1 LVAGI
6 ALLCSGLW
14 IACSHPLWPVAQTTF
29 VLAFFSITVRF
40 PSAWPFLFPVLLV
53 AGDAYPWT
61 GQLVIQ
67 EYDSML
73 LGSLSGWAMRW
84 ESRERKNEKRE
95 ENSEGRESKDSRCEV
110 LSWRRILWIWGPWI
124 LLALSV
130 SLSLIIGMSRLP
142 AAPFGDQLSVYFT
155 NLNSIRIAKGYV
167 WGMVFAVC
175 MLNASLSGYGPEWR
189 NRFGAGVQAAMLYV
203 GCFVLLERWLYESLF
218 DFTREFR
225 ASGPFFSMH
234 VGDQHLDAFLAMTI
248 PFAFV
253 LSGRKKTAK
262 AAAIGLLILTLYA
275 AIATMS
281 RGMMAAIVIEVI
293 LISIVTAFKIF
304 RRISSGGIRLCIG
317 IVAASFLVI
326 PLCGIAL
333 RGVAFRQ
340 RIDTVQTDWLVRVNH
355 WKRILAL
362 PDNGWSDY
370 LVGHGMGTTP
380 TAMANNLGLA
390 IPPLS
395 WSPDRGGSIE
405 LNGNWPLFLEQTRW
419 FSGLESAP
427 ADFDLLQPTEASQE
441 VGSLQLYRCYK
452 SVFHSFEMTQKTI
465 SLQGDTP
472 GSLNVVLPNPVID
485 ETAPIQRRWRPQSI
499 GVSLSAGSA
508 TLINSLKT
516 PSSNSFDPET
526 SASSISIGS
535 KSSAPWCF
543 TCDNHLVWRAMNL
556 FVHIYYEHGLLGLF
570 SMAWFGI
577 LCLWKKTK
585 HLDSKMRSDI
595 AMARI
600 SLIGFAV
607 VACFGTLIDTPWIVA
622 MLLAVGAYN
631 QSFST
636 DRSLL
641 SLEVS

>member
-1 LVAGI
+1 M
-6 ALLCSGLW
+6 
-14 IACSHPLWPVAQTTF
+14 WPVAQTTF

-53 AGDAYPWT
+53 TGDAYPLT

-73 LGSLSGWAMRW
+73 LGSLAGWVMRCGNHEGGSNSP
-84 ESRERKNEKRE
+84 ESIVGLK
-95 ENSEGRESKDSRCEV
+95 SKGIASEV
-110 LSWRRILWIWGPWI
+110 LSWRGILWILGPWI

-130 SLSLIIGMSRLP
+130 SMSMIFGWSRLP

-155 NLNSIRIAKGYV
+155 KLNSIRIAKGYV

-175 MLNASLSGYGPEWR
+175 MLNASLSGKGPEWR
-189 NRFGAGVQAAMLYV
+189 NRFGVGIKFAMLYV
-203 GCFVLLERWLYESLF
+203 GWFVLLERWLYESLF

-225 ASGPFFSMH
+225 ASGPFFTMH
-234 VGDQHLDAFLAMTI
+234 VGDQHLDAFLALAI

-253 LSGRKKTAK
+253 LPGQKKTAK
-262 AAAIGLLILTLYA
+262 AAAIGSGLLILTMYA

-304 RRISSGGIRLCIG
+304 RRISSVGIRLCIG
-317 IVAASFLVI
+317 IVAASFLAI
-326 PLCGIAL
+326 PVCGIAL

-340 RIDTVQTDWLVRVNH
+340 RIETVQTDWLVRVNH

-362 PDNGWSDY
+362 PGNGWTDC

-380 TAMANNLGLA
+380 TAIATNLGLE
-390 IPPLS
+390 IPPVS

-405 LNGNWPLFLEQTRW
+405 LKGNWPLFLEQTRW
-419 FSGLESAP
+419 FSGFESAP
-427 ADFDLLQPTEASQE
+427 ADFELLQPTETSRN
-441 VGSLQLYRCYK
+441 VGSLQFFRCYK
-452 SVFHSFEMTQKTI
+452 SVFHSFEMTQKII
-465 SLQGDTP
+465 SLQGDSP
-472 GSLNVVLPNPVID
+472 GSLNVALPNPLID
-485 ETAPIQRRWRPQSI
+485 EATPIQRRWRPQSF
-499 GVSLSAGSA
+499 GVSLSIGSA
-508 TLINSLKT
+508 TLRNSARI
-516 PSSNSFDPET
+516 PSSHSFDPET
-526 SASSISIGS
+526 SATSITIGS
-535 KSSAPWCF
+535 KSSAPWFF
-543 TCDNHLVWRAMNL
+543 TCDNHLVWRAMNF
-556 FVHIYYEHGLLGLF
+556 FVHIYYEHGLLGLV
-570 SMAWFGI
+570 SMTWFGV
-577 LCLWKKTK
+577 LCFSIKTRE
-585 HLDSKMRSDI
+585 LDSVMRSDI
-595 AMARI
+595 TMARI

-622 MLLAVGAYN
+622 LLLAIGAYH

-636 DRSLL
+636 DLRLQ